1 MAAQALRSEE
11 GQQLVLYERGTTRP
25 VRRAHDMPAV
35 ADEVARRDKSADRS
49 PLSNRTV
56 SKPCIACRT
65 KEARYGFREADRPSR
80 PRTLCFECFRMEI
93 NRRQSIADRLARGW
107 NATQTDLPLAETLHE
122 LSLRR
127 RRAQIAARRAIA
139 TDAEGVSTQRLHP
152 NAEPGRRTRNQ
163 NGAQGTEL

>member
-152 NAEPGRRTRNQ
+152 NAEPGRPTRNQ
-163 NGAQGTEL
+163 NGEHGTEL